1 MPSSCRGP
9 SAQRTVSRG
18 HRAPRACKGCH
29 AVVHWNCPPNP
40 VDFEQREGC
49 VCRYKG
55 HAIRRNVSATH
66 RADALGATGD
76 PWSAAFAAAAAQR
89 PSGVSQ
95 VFPDS
100 VYPEAS
106 SVERHVPL
114 LPLSRDHRRY
124 ERVRDALTVYRLA
137 FGQPNQEDLAQLLI
151 DRGVT
156 GPGGK
161 YSLIDLTPPT
171 SRRFE

>member
-55 HAIRRNVSATH
+55 HAIRRNVSAAH

-100 VYPEAS
+100 VYPGPS

-137 FGQPNQEDLAQLLI
+137 FGQPNQEDLVQLLI

-161 YSLIDLTPPT
+161 YS
-171 SRRFE
+171 